1 MEHRI
6 AKRASVSM
14 VDTGTF
20 EMDELQESIGD
31 ARLLPGSRSRRGAAL

>member
-1 MEHRI
+1 MASACTPEYRAKHRI

-20 EMDELQESIGD
+20 EKDDLH
-31 ARLLPGSRSRRGAAL
+31 